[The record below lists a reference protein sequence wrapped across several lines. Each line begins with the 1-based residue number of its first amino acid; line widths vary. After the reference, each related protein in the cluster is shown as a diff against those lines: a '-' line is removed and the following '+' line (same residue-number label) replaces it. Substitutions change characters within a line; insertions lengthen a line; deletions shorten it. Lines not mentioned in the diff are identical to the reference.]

1 MTVNYEDQTVQPAAA
16 DAAAVVDSRDARK
29 LAAQVAARIEG
40 DILASGWPVGQVLG
54 SEAELQERYGVSRA
68 VFREAIRLVE
78 HHEVA
83 RMRRGPSG
91 GLIVKV
97 PDSKPL
103 TTAMVIYLEHIG
115 ATVADILDA
124 RLLLEPLAAR
134 LAAERTGEEGISE
147 LRLTLEE
154 ESRLEAYGLHDLL
167 HSTVG
172 RLSGNAAL
180 RLFVDVLAELTGR
193 YAHLPPPPELAVQ
206 DAVNAQS
213 ERAHHAISN
222 AIIGGDAG
230 LAEQR
235 SVRHLEAMR
244 EWLLTATQRP
254 IQRDAPARPVPAG
267 QKLAETVAHQMIT
280 DIAASGASV
289 GDIVGSEADLLARY
303 DVSRAVLREA
313 VRLLEYHSVAR
324 MRRGPGGGL
333 IVTAPDATA
342 SIDAVAI
349 YLDYQQV
356 GVDDLRTVRDTLEIG
371 CLEAVTA
378 RHADPQVAI
387 RLGAAIH
394 QLPPAVPATQRGHYF
409 HTEIAE
415 LTGNPVLA
423 LFLRILTTVGAR
435 RTSGAPADASESL
448 GIWER
453 VDGIHEKIL
462 DAILAGDTPL
472 AAHRMRR
479 HLEALTAW
487 WQ

>member
-1 MTVNYEDQTVQPAAA
+1 
-16 DAAAVVDSRDARK
+16 
-29 LAAQVAARIEG
+29 
-40 DILASGWPVGQVLG
+40 
-54 SEAELQERYGVSRA
+54 
-68 VFREAIRLVE
+68 
-78 HHEVA
+78 
-83 RMRRGPSG
+83 
-91 GLIVKV
+91 
-97 PDSKPL
+97 
-103 TTAMVIYLEHIG
+103 
-115 ATVADILDA
+115 
-124 RLLLEPLAAR
+124 
-134 LAAERTGEEGISE
+134 
-147 LRLTLEE
+147 
-154 ESRLEAYGLHDLL
+154 
-167 HSTVG
+167 
-172 RLSGNAAL
+172 
-180 RLFVDVLAELTGR
+180 
-193 YAHLPPPPELAVQ
+193 
-206 DAVNAQS
+206 
-213 ERAHHAISN
+213 
-222 AIIGGDAG
+222 
-230 LAEQR
+230 
-235 SVRHLEAMR
+235 
-244 EWLLTATQRP
+244 
-254 IQRDAPARPVPAG
+254 
-267 QKLAETVAHQMIT
+267 MIT

-333 IVTAPDATA
+333 VVTAPDATA
-342 SIDAVAI
+342 SINAVAI

-356 GVDDLRTVRDTLEIG
+356 GVDDLRTVRDTIEIG

-378 RHADPQVAI
+378 RHADPEVSR
-387 RLGAAIH
+387 RLTASIH
-394 QLPPAVPATQRGHYF
+394 DLSPAVPAVQRGHYF

-435 RTSGAPADASESL
+435 RTRTAAADASESL